1 MPLGIVGISE
11 MQKCELKYVI
21 HSLGDQFRLQVNTLT
36 FSNRSLDGETI
47 YAGIASSYRPDL
59 PYLSFFLPYVDT

>member
-1 MPLGIVGISE
+1 VGGGF
-11 MQKCELKYVI
+11 QTVNCELKYVI

-47 YAGIASSYRPDL
+47 WG
-59 PYLSFFLPYVDT
+59 